1 MLDADRREQHGL
13 HEAARVDTSDLGTG
27 DDVAHHALVRWMTA
41 GSEALLAAPPEM
53 LVALQGAVDAGDM
66 DRVKGITDA
75 LLAGWNE

>member
-1 MLDADRREQHGL
+1 
-13 HEAARVDTSDLGTG
+13 
-27 DDVAHHALVRWMTA
+27 MTA